1 MPRIELSLPGTQK
14 TRGEPFAETYRITI
28 ERDDGIACADIEA
41 QTVMSMFCIDSF
53 KKKARKSPRSTAA
66 KKLDMA
72 SKGQIVEMSHEEA
85 ESVGGFVE
93 DALSPED
100 ALESSA
106 HLREPK

>member
-53 KKKARKSPRSTAA
+53 KKKARKPKKNSDKAKIDST
-66 KKLDMA
+66 
-72 SKGQIVEMSHEEA
+72 V
-85 ESVGGFVE
+85 
-93 DALSPED
+93 
-100 ALESSA
+100 
-106 HLREPK
+106 